1 MTSKRK
7 ATESQGPNSA
17 FCEFLLELADY
28 EKNVSRNIHKYK
40 AYSTAASS
48 LAHHP
53 VKIKSGKEALAL
65 KGVGKKIA
73 DKIDEFIDTGKLE
86 KLEKIRKDDT
96 SQAINL
102 LTKVVGI
109 GPAAAQKFVKEGMMT
124 IEDLQK
130 NINKLNHQQ
139 KIGLKYFD
147 DFEKKIPRE
156 EMQELEKKI
165 VNICH
170 SIDEKYIVTICGSY
184 RRGAA
189 ESGDIDILLTH
200 PRYSSLDSKQADLLK
215 QVVSKLE
222 KENLICDTLMLGESK
237 FMGVCRLN
245 QGYPFR
251 RIDIRVFPNDQYYC
265 ATLYFTGSGLF
276 NQQMRAHAVE
286 QGFTINEYS
295 IRPIGSR
302 GTPGEPLEVT
312 SEKDIFEYINYP
324 YKEPHERN
332 V

>member
-7 ATESQGPNSA
+7 AAESKGPNSD
-17 FCEFLLELADY
+17 FCEFLQELADY
-28 EKNVSRNIHKYK
+28 EKNVNRNIHKYN

-48 LAHHP
+48 LARHP
-53 VKIKSGKEALAL
+53 VRIKSGKEAQAL

-102 LTKVVGI
+102 LTKVIGI
-109 GPAAAQKFVKEGMMT
+109 GPAAAQKFVKEGITT
-124 IEDLQK
+124 IEDLKK
-130 NINKLNHQQ
+130 NVDKLNHQQ

-147 DFEKKIPRE
+147 DFEKKIPHAEME
-156 EMQELEKKI
+156 EFEKKI

-170 SIDEKYIVTICGSY
+170 GIDEKYIVTICGSY
-184 RRGAA
+184 RRGAL

-200 PRYSSLDSKQADLLK
+200 PTYSSTDPKQPHLLK
-215 QVVSKLE
+215 QVISKLE
-222 KENLICDTLMLGESK
+222 KEGLITDTLSLGEAK
-237 FMGVCRLN
+237 YMGVCRLKE
-245 QGYPFR
+245 GYPFR
-251 RIDIRVFPNDQYYC
+251 RIDIRVFPHDQYYC

-276 NQQMRAHAVE
+276 NQQMRQHAVE
-286 QGFTINEYS
+286 HNFTINEYS

-312 SEKDIFEYINYP
+312 SEKDIFDYINYP